1 MPRPVSVFF
10 DHQGKFD
17 CPVCG
22 KSLIRAH
29 LQGWF
34 WHCLKCDRQF
44 ALYELKPKV
53 EEAEKIV
60 SDRPEGFFDRVKK
73 VFTGGKNG

>member
-1 MPRPVSVFF
+1 MPRPVSIFF
-10 DHQGKFD
+10 EHQGKFD
-17 CPVCG
+17 CPKCG

-34 WHCLKCDRQF
+34 WNCETCQRMF
-44 ALYELKPKV
+44 PLYELKLKE
-53 EEAEKIV
+53 EEAEKFV
-60 SDRPEGFFDRVKK
+60 SDKPEGFFDRVKK